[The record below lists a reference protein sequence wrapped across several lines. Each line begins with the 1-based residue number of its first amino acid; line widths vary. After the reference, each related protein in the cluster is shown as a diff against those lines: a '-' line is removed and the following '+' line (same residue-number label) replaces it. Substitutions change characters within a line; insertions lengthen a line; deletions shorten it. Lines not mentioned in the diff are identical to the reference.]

1 MRKNILGWV
10 VGSVTVV
17 GAFLL
22 LNGMFS
28 TFEMLVYPD
37 YATAATSSVTVSA
50 SITAVISCSTNTG
63 STDFGTWT
71 DTSIKTATPNA
82 SSTMSCINSAAGCTL
97 YVKDLGDSSNNPGL
111 WNSTSSK
118 LIASAN
124 TTLVG
129 GTEGYGIQA
138 TSTVTGNGDTLD
150 FSATY
155 NKTGDVVGGLLTTN
169 ATLASTNATSSNR
182 EAVVTHKAAIANST
196 PAGTYNDTITYECT
210 QTP

>member
-10 VGSVTVV
+10 AGSVIVV

-82 SSTMSCINSAAGCTL
+82 STTMSCVNSGAGCTL

-118 LIASAN
+118 LIASAS
-124 TTLVG
+124 TTLAD
-129 GTEGYGIQA
+129 GTEGYGLQA
-138 TSTVTGNGDTLD
+138 TSTAIGNGDTLD

-155 NKTGDVVGGLLTTN
+155 NKTGDVVGGLLTNN

-196 PAGTYNDTITYECT
+196 PSGSYADTITYECT
-210 QTP
+210 AN

>member
-10 VGSVTVV
+10 AGSVIVV

-28 TFEMLVYPD
+28 TYEAFVYPD
-37 YATAATSSVTVSA
+37 YATAATTTVTVAA
-50 SITAVISCSTNTG
+50 SVQAVISCSSDTG
-63 STDFGTWT
+63 STDFGTLT
-71 DTSIKTATPNA
+71 DAAVASASPNA
-82 SSTMSCINSAAGCTL
+82 STTMSCANSSPGCTL
-97 YVKDLGDSSNNPGL
+97 YVKDLGDSSSNPGL
-111 WNSTSSK
+111 WNATSSK
-118 LIASAN
+118 LIASAS

-138 TSTVTGNGDTLD
+138 TSTATGGGATLS
-150 FSATY
+150 FNPTY
-155 NKTGDVVGGLLTTN
+155 NKSGNNVGGLLTDN